1 MVKANIS
8 DLKSNEA
15 EQSLLSSMM
24 LKPDIIYD
32 VASRIKSDDFYST
45 QNQLFYQCLVNM
57 SAERQPIDLV
67 TVTEYMR
74 KSGDLEKVGG
84 LMAVSQIYNICG
96 TSAQYGQYA
105 EIVLKYSKRRQAVN
119 LAEEMAL
126 MAGDVTQEFSSE
138 EFMQKIAELSMAKK
152 TIIRTFGEEL
162 VEFMAELDK
171 RRMEKFS
178 GILTGFEQL
187 DIMTGGWKPS
197 QLIILAARPG
207 MGKSALALN
216 LAVNAGK
223 EGKSVALFSLE
234 MPKFDLIARMIAFEQ
249 NVSLAH
255 FQTPQLLSDDDYTR
269 ILLAGEK
276 LTKCNIH
283 LFDENVATPTDVI
296 SRCKAVQAK
305 CGLDLVIIDYL
316 QLMTAGGKYG
326 DNRVQ
331 EVSYISR
338 QLKMLAQNMGIPV
351 IALSQLSRSLESR
364 NDKRPQLSDLR
375 ESGSIEQDADAVMML
390 YRESYYERDNDDTST
405 ELAIMKNRNGEL
417 GTVMLDFFGEFTKFI
432 SAPQNAVPS
441 SQIPM

>member
-1 MVKANIS
+1 
-8 DLKSNEA
+8 
-15 EQSLLSSMM
+15 
-24 LKPDIIYD
+24 
-32 VASRIKSDDFYST
+32 
-45 QNQLFYQCLVNM
+45 
-57 SAERQPIDLV
+57 
-67 TVTEYMR
+67 
-74 KSGDLEKVGG
+74 
-84 LMAVSQIYNICG
+84 
-96 TSAQYGQYA
+96 
-105 EIVLKYSKRRQAVN
+105 
-119 LAEEMAL
+119 
-126 MAGDVTQEFSSE
+126 
-138 EFMQKIAELSMAKK
+138 
-152 TIIRTFGEEL
+152 
-162 VEFMAELDK
+162 
-171 RRMEKFS
+171 MEKFS